1 LDRLAHP
8 GYGYWALGH
17 IHKREHDERQG
28 VHVVFPGNLQ
38 GRDVGE
44 TGSKGATFVDYD
56 SSEIIAVTHRD
67 LSTVRW
73 TRLELDLSAVT
84 GVDEVLERVTLGLE
98 DLQAS
103 SEAELHAVRVV
114 LNAPTSVAQDWARS
128 AERLE
133 SQLRAD
139 AAGDSED
146 LWLERIE
153 VQALADSREEI
164 PGEAVAAVR
173 DALASLRDHTDS
185 AERSRLTG
193 LLAGLR
199 SRFGPELKEVVQQSA
214 GILDEA
220 QFDQL
225 LDAAETLLLA
235 ELEEGA

>member
-1 LDRLAHP
+1 
-8 GYGYWALGH
+8 
-17 IHKREHDERQG
+17 
-28 VHVVFPGNLQ
+28 
-38 GRDVGE
+38 
-44 TGSKGATFVDYD
+44 
-56 SSEIIAVTHRD
+56 
-67 LSTVRW
+67 
-73 TRLELDLSAVT
+73 
-84 GVDEVLERVTLGLE
+84 
-98 DLQAS
+98 
-103 SEAELHAVRVV
+103 
-114 LNAPTSVAQDWARS
+114 
-128 AERLE
+128 
-133 SQLRAD
+133 LRAD